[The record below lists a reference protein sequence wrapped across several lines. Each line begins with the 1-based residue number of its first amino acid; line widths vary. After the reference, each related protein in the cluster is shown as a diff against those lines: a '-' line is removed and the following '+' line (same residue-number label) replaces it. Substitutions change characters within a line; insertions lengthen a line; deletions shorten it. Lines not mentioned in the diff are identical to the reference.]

1 MVTDGRRGSV
11 KQAANG
17 TWGFVVDVGRDGE
30 RKQTRRRS
38 IAAKREAQRQ
48 LTELLGSHADGVYV
62 APVRQSLAAFL
73 TDTWLPG
80 IEHTVKP
87 GTFQSYRRNLRLHVS
102 SRPIGRRQLQKLHP
116 GELNALYALLLA
128 GDADHRPLSPRTVI
142 YVGTILH

>member
-1 MVTDGRRGSV
+1 M
-11 KQAANG
+11 
-17 TWGFVVDVGRDGE
+17 GFVVDVGRDGE

-116 GELNALYALLLA
+116 GELNALYALLLLA
-128 GDADHRPLSPRTVI
+128 NTGMRRGEVLGLR
-142 YVGTILH
+142 